1 MIIFLEYGLFLSDF
15 KEIGGKSNKKI
26 NMAFFL

>member
-15 KEIGGKSNKKI
+15 KEIGGKSNKKD
-26 NMAFFL
+26 